1 MYLYDAYFYAFFF
14 NPGSIHHRTD
24 LTVSEDAGIEF
35 NRNLGLLH
43 SLQGKTDLLTI
54 RLNTFQLIHNWAKI
68 SSTLGFIC
76 LQLATSH
83 PQLG

>member
-35 NRNLGLLH
+35 NRNH
-43 SLQGKTDLLTI
+43 SSHGKTELLTK
-54 RLNTFQLIHNWAKI
+54 RLHTSHQ
-68 SSTLGFIC
+68 
-76 LQLATSH
+76 QLATSH
-83 PQLG
+83 PTRQKSHPH